1 MVLSREQLLSLID
14 MLDEWVYQNK
24 LDKANYSE
32 SEVTCGNFKNMYRIS
47 PFKTL
52 CKLIVTHYK
61 SIVYKDDKHSLLI
74 TDYRELY
81 KILTN
86 KCYLDVNKSFLN
98 GIKKKGYADSNDTR
112 YLHYKGIPIMKMVR
126 SIINM
131 DFNEEVQF
139 IKDKKLTY
147 DIVCKALDTQNT
159 NNNIN

>member
-24 LDKANYSE
+24 LDKASYSE
-32 SEVTCGNFKNMYRIS
+32 SEVTFCNFKAMYRTS
-47 PFKTL
+47 PIKAL

-61 SIVYKDDKHSLLI
+61 SIVYKDEKHTLLI

-81 KILTN
+81 NILSN

-112 YLHYKGIPIMKMVR
+112 YLHYKGVPIMKMVR

-147 DIVCKALDTQNT
+147 DIVCKTLDTQNT